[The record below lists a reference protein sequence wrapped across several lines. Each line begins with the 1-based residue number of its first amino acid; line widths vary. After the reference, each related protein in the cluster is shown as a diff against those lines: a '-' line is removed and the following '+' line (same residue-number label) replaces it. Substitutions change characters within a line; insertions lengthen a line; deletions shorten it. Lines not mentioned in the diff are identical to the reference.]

1 MKVFSTLRSEQIDL
15 RRTQAEGVAGLKEFL
30 EYAERGET
38 LSSSEAPAAVSSDGL
53 VEAVA
58 NAIREKGYEVRTN
71 IGSSGYKVDVA
82 VVNPSDPDTY
92 IFGILCDGYNYA
104 SSRSAR
110 DREIVQVDVLRKLGW
125 NIWRLWAMDWW
136 TDKEAA
142 VAEIC
147 SKIED
152 AVAGRYVEVEEEPI
166 RLYNSGFTA
175 GAASAEEVGT
185 ASGPEGARLADEPL
199 SHEQEPA
206 SGLVPYTFA
215 QLASFPL
222 SADGIASGFYD
233 DIIKEY
239 IAEVIEIEAPIKHD
253 LLCKRVLRAIDIA
266 RMGPRVAARMQSI
279 IDGMNLK
286 KTEDIGPVYWKDSQ
300 DPQNYSLIRFSN
312 EREAMH
318 IPDMESKN
326 AALYVLKQQ
335 GAMPFESLIRE
346 MGKTFGYSRTGDNVY
361 MAMMSGIELAARLS
375 LVDMSN
381 RDRISVK

>member
-1 MKVFSTLRSEQIDL
+1 
-15 RRTQAEGVAGLKEFL
+15 
-30 EYAERGET
+30 
-38 LSSSEAPAAVSSDGL
+38 
-53 VEAVA
+53 
-58 NAIREKGYEVRTN
+58 
-71 IGSSGYKVDVA
+71 
-82 VVNPSDPDTY
+82 
-92 IFGILCDGYNYA
+92 
-104 SSRSAR
+104 
-110 DREIVQVDVLRKLGW
+110 
-125 NIWRLWAMDWW
+125 
-136 TDKEAA
+136 
-142 VAEIC
+142 
-147 SKIED
+147 
-152 AVAGRYVEVEEEPI
+152 VEEEPI

-175 GAASAEEVGT
+175 EAASDEEVGAET
-185 ASGPEGARLADEPL
+185 D
-199 SHEQEPA
+199 QEV
-206 SGLVPYTFA
+206 VPYTFA

-233 DIIKEY
+233 DIIKGY

-279 IDGMNLK
+279 IDSMNLK
-286 KTEDIGPVYWKDSQ
+286 KTEEIGPVYWKDSQ
-300 DPQNYSLIRFSN
+300 DPHDYSLIRYSN

-326 AALYVLKQQ
+326 AAVHVLTQQ

-361 MAMMSGIELAARLS
+361 MAMMCGVELAARLS

>member
-1 MKVFSTLRSEQIDL
+1 M
-15 RRTQAEGVAGLKEFL
+15 
-30 EYAERGET
+30 
-38 LSSSEAPAAVSSDGL
+38 
-53 VEAVA
+53 
-58 NAIREKGYEVRTN
+58 RTN

-110 DREIVQVDVLRKLGW
+110 DREIVQVSVLRKLGW

-142 VAEIC
+142 VEEIC

-175 GAASAEEVGT
+175 GAASVEEVGV
-185 ASGPEGARLADEPL
+185 ASGPEDARLADEPL
-199 SHEQEPA
+199 YHEQEPA

-215 QLASFPL
+215 ELVSFPL

-233 DIIKEY
+233 DIIKGY

-279 IDGMNLK
+279 IDSMNLK
-286 KTEDIGPVYWKDSQ
+286 KTEEIGPVYWKDSQ
-300 DPQNYSLIRFSN
+300 DPQNYSLIRYSN

-326 AALYVLKQQ
+326 AAVHVLTQQ

-361 MAMMSGIELAARLS
+361 MAMMCGVELASKLALI
-375 LVDMSN
+375 DMSD
-381 RDRISVK
+381 RERISVK

>member
-1 MKVFSTLRSEQIDL
+1 
-15 RRTQAEGVAGLKEFL
+15 
-30 EYAERGET
+30 
-38 LSSSEAPAAVSSDGL
+38 
-53 VEAVA
+53 
-58 NAIREKGYEVRTN
+58 
-71 IGSSGYKVDVA
+71 
-82 VVNPSDPDTY
+82 
-92 IFGILCDGYNYA
+92 
-104 SSRSAR
+104 
-110 DREIVQVDVLRKLGW
+110 
-125 NIWRLWAMDWW
+125 MDWW

-142 VAEIC
+142 VEEIC

-175 GAASAEEVGT
+175 GGASVEEVSAEV
-185 ASGPEGARLADEPL
+185 DKDVEPL
-199 SHEQEPA
+199 SHEPESA

-215 QLASFPL
+215 ELVSFPL

-233 DIIKEY
+233 DIIKDY

-279 IDGMNLK
+279 IDSMNLK
-286 KTEDIGPVYWKDSQ
+286 KTEEIGPVYWKDSQ
-300 DPQNYSLIRFSN
+300 DPHDNSLIRYSN

-335 GAMPFESLIRE
+335 GAMPFESLIRAQSQ
-346 MGKTFGYSRTGDNVY
+346 KFVSKHR
-361 MAMMSGIELAARLS
+361 S
-375 LVDMSN
+375 
-381 RDRISVK
+381 